1 MTAIVT
7 QAIAAIL
14 AAADYETLST
24 TFGVIGIILLLL
36 VLVIKEF
43 VRSRPTLRQ
52 RALRVFDIAA
62 WPLLLMFGTVIL
74 MRLLN
79 LLGI

>member
-7 QAIAAIL
+7 QAVAAIL
-14 AAADYETLST
+14 AAADYETLSG
-24 TFGVIGIILLLL
+24 TFGAIGIVLLLL
-36 VLVIKEF
+36 ILLIKEF
-43 VRSRPTLRQ
+43 VRSRPNLRQ
-52 RALRVFDIAA
+52 RALRVFDIAI

-74 MRLLN
+74 MRLLG